1 MPIEKV
7 SGGWRW
13 GQHGS
18 TYASREGAEKQAAAA
33 HAHGYTGD
41 DVGAAGIAIR
51 SPAGRLLFLKRSPSS
66 DHPGEWCFPGGHR
79 ESGEDPLATAIREV
93 LEETGHNVKQPAP
106 VDLRN
111 GFTTFAEEVEEEFT
125 PTLNAEHT
133 AFAWANPWDAPEP
146 LHPGVKETLAIIPRT
161 RTADA
166 DMLDFAGYYAPEK
179 IGKTRRVTPEG
190 FLILE
195 GTPIARTGTQMYAA
209 HEVNG
214 DLAHDDP
221 DYIRPD
227 GAGQII
233 VERVPDE
240 VFHPDTL
247 ASFEGKDYVIEH
259 PPEGVDVSNWKNQSV
274 GHVQNVRRGEGV
286 EDDLVIADI
295 VVKDPIAIAYV
306 NKHLPEN
313 SAGYRAD
320 YEQAEPGRAVQ
331 RNIIGN
337 HVAAVMAGRAGARVA
352 VRDHA
357 TTHTGDD
364 DMAQKKPFMPA
375 LRAALA
381 AIGVKTEDATKVENV
396 ISAIPT
402 NDAKED
408 EEEGE
413 GKSDLKELAKDMKG
427 IKDWMKARDAEREE
441 EGRKKKETEDQ
452 KARDAEE
459 TSKKAREATEVAAH
473 HEAVGDTVLE
483 AEGPG
488 TTVNLGKTWTG
499 SMTGDSAN
507 EPILGAVNARAEI
520 LAPGTPK
527 LTVDAIKGNQG
538 KVLAAFMRSALT
550 QHATTAAGKQ
560 NVRTFLV
567 NDSIENLKG
576 SMLVGVFN
584 GVSQLVRARNNQS
597 SAASLSR
604 ATSDGGRAGPMT
616 AAQMN
621 EANRKHWA
629 AK

>member
-1 MPIEKV
+1 
-7 SGGWRW
+7 
-13 GQHGS
+13 
-18 TYASREGAEKQAAAA
+18 
-33 HAHGYTGD
+33 
-41 DVGAAGIAIR
+41 
-51 SPAGRLLFLKRSPSS
+51 
-66 DHPGEWCFPGGHR
+66 
-79 ESGEDPLATAIREV
+79 
-93 LEETGHNVKQPAP
+93 
-106 VDLRN
+106 
-111 GFTTFAEEVEEEFT
+111 
-125 PTLNAEHT
+125 
-133 AFAWANPWDAPEP
+133 
-146 LHPGVKETLAIIPRT
+146 
-161 RTADA
+161 
-166 DMLDFAGYYAPEK
+166 
-179 IGKTRRVTPEG
+179 
-190 FLILE
+190 
-195 GTPIARTGTQMYAA
+195 
-209 HEVNG
+209 
-214 DLAHDDP
+214 
-221 DYIRPD
+221 
-227 GAGQII
+227 
-233 VERVPDE
+233 
-240 VFHPDTL
+240 
-247 ASFEGKDYVIEH
+247 
-259 PPEGVDVSNWKNQSV
+259 
-274 GHVQNVRRGEGV
+274 
-286 EDDLVIADI
+286 
-295 VVKDPIAIAYV
+295 
-306 NKHLPEN
+306 
-313 SAGYRAD
+313 
-320 YEQAEPGRAVQ
+320 
-331 RNIIGN
+331 
-337 HVAAVMAGRAGARVA
+337 
-352 VRDHA
+352 
-357 TTHTGDD
+357 
-364 DMAQKKPFMPA
+364 MAQKKPFMPA